1 MEICRFSMCFCEK
14 SELLMFY
21 HTDFRSFNLF
31 VWILWIIM
39 VFGVMV
45 EIDMIGFQNIII
57 FTKRRAKSTE
67 LNLSFSKH
75 SKFYSNSQNL
85 SRTINFKKG
94 FFFFEKWD
102 RNGSELRE
110 WTLNSLVRWESHPEA
125 LAEFLLPIVD
135 LLPQS

>member
-1 MEICRFSMCFCEK
+1 
-14 SELLMFY
+14 MFY

-31 VWILWIIM
+31 GWILWIIM

-57 FTKRRAKSTE
+57 FTKRRAKSTK

-85 SRTINFKKG
+85 SRTINLKKG
-94 FFFFEKWD
+94 FFF
-102 RNGSELRE
+102 
-110 WTLNSLVRWESHPEA
+110 
-125 LAEFLLPIVD
+125 
-135 LLPQS
+135 